1 MFRKIVL
8 DIVGQIGYTIDS
20 VMRKIIEMIKKIMK
34 KDSVRTQ
41 ELKYQR
47 EYDGEVNNYFINIFE
62 EWADHYVA
70 YTYDKHGANCGVK
83 RFNKG
88 NIQKMKAAK
97 RNFALV
103 NV

>member
-1 MFRKIVL
+1 ML

-47 EYDGEVNNYFINIFE
+47 EYDGEVNN
-62 EWADHYVA
+62 
-70 YTYDKHGANCGVK
+70 
-83 RFNKG
+83 
-88 NIQKMKAAK
+88 
-97 RNFALV
+97 
-103 NV
+103 

>member
-1 MFRKIVL
+1 ML
-8 DIVGQIGYTIDS
+8 DIVGQMGYTIDS

-34 KDSVRTQ
+34 KGVVRTQ

-47 EYDGEVNNYFINIFE
+47 EYDGEVKNYFVNIFE
-62 EWADHYVA
+62 DWADYYVA

-88 NIQKMKAAK
+88 NIQEMKPAK

-103 NV
+103 TA

>member
-1 MFRKIVL
+1 ML
-8 DIVGQIGYTIDS
+8 DIVGQMGYTIDS

-34 KDSVRTQ
+34 KDAVRTQ

-47 EYDGEVNNYFINIFE
+47 EYDGEVKNYFVNIFE
-62 EWADHYVA
+62 DWADYYGA
-70 YTYDKHGANCGVK
+70 YTYDRHGANCGVK

-88 NIQKMKAAK
+88 NIQEMKPAA

-103 NV
+103 TA

>member
-1 MFRKIVL
+1 VL

-34 KDSVRTQ
+34 KGVVRTQ

-47 EYDGEVNNYFINIFE
+47 EYDGEVKNYFVNIFE
-62 EWADHYVA
+62 DWADYYVA

-88 NIQKMKAAK
+88 NIQEMKPAK

-103 NV
+103 TA

>member
-1 MFRKIVL
+1 ML
-8 DIVGQIGYTIDS
+8 DIVGQMGYTIDS

-34 KDSVRTQ
+34 KDAVRTQ
-41 ELKYQR
+41 ELTYQR
-47 EYDGEVNNYFINIFE
+47 EYDGAVKNYFVNIFE
-62 EWADHYVA
+62 EWADYYVA

-88 NIQKMKAAK
+88 NIQEMKPAE

-103 NV
+103 TA

>member
-34 KDSVRTQ
+34 KSPVRTQ
-41 ELKYQR
+41 ELTYQR
-47 EYDGEVNNYFINIFE
+47 EYDGEVKNYLVNIFE
-62 EWADHYVA
+62 DWDSYYVG
-70 YTYDKHGANCGVK
+70 YTYDAHGVNCGVK

>member
-1 MFRKIVL
+1 ML
-8 DIVGQIGYTIDS
+8 DIVGQMSYTIDS

-34 KDSVRTQ
+34 KDAVRTQ

-47 EYDGEVNNYFINIFE
+47 EYDGEVKNYFVNIFE
-62 EWADHYVA
+62 DWADYYVA

-88 NIQKMKAAK
+88 NIQEMKPAK

-103 NV
+103 TA

>member
-1 MFRKIVL
+1 ML

-34 KDSVRTQ
+34 KGVVRTQ

-47 EYDGEVNNYFINIFE
+47 EYDGEVKNYFVNIFE
-62 EWADHYVA
+62 DWADYYVA
-70 YTYDKHGANCGVK
+70 YTYDRHGANCGVK

-88 NIQKMKAAK
+88 NIQEMKPAK

-103 NV
+103 TA

>member
-1 MFRKIVL
+1 VL
-8 DIVGQIGYTIDS
+8 DIVGQMGYTIDS

-34 KDSVRTQ
+34 KDAVRTQ

-47 EYDGEVNNYFINIFE
+47 EYDGEVKNYFVNIFE
-62 EWADHYVA
+62 DWADHYVA

-88 NIQKMKAAK
+88 NIQEMKPSK

-103 NV
+103 TA

>member
-1 MFRKIVL
+1 ML
-8 DIVGQIGYTIDS
+8 DIVGQMGYTIDS

-34 KDSVRTQ
+34 KGVVRTQ

-47 EYDGEVNNYFINIFE
+47 EYDGEVKNYFVNIFE
-62 EWADHYVA
+62 DWADYYVA

-88 NIQKMKAAK
+88 NIQEMKPAE

-103 NV
+103 TA

>member
-1 MFRKIVL
+1 M
-8 DIVGQIGYTIDS
+8 GYTIDS

-47 EYDGEVNNYFINIFE
+47 EYDGEVNNYFVNIFE
-62 EWADHYVA
+62 DWADHYIA

-88 NIQKMKAAK
+88 NIQEMKPSK

-103 NV
+103 TA